1 MKRLLFLLL
10 LIPVLSFGQEVYT
23 YGGDVVTYSNNA
35 LTVTPSTYCVKFQTV
50 YDAFSVTPDNTYS
63 GYWNTMVEDIGTYWD
78 SLDIFNFRAVHNST
92 DALINWKNPGTYN
105 STNVHSTAFTQYE
118 GFTGDGANDYL
129 NWNWNG
135 FSDGDNYQLATSS
148 FGCYIRNNVSN
159 TVALGAYDT
168 DISARFAHISPRSA
182 DVAYVRVNSFGN
194 GSAANTDSR
203 GFYVANRTSNSVND
217 LYKNGVILIDD
228 TDAYVGIP
236 NENFYELAWNQD
248 GSAASFSNLQIS
260 CTFAGAG
267 LSVTAITTITD
278 AIETCMDAMGKGV
291 IP

>member
-10 LIPVLSFGQEVYT
+10 LIPALSFGQSVYT

-50 YDAFSVTPDNTYS
+50 YDAFSVTPDATYS
-63 GYWNTMVEDIGTYWD
+63 GYWNTMVESIGTYWD
-78 SLDIFNFRAVHNST
+78 SLDVFYFRAVHNST

-105 STNVHSTAFTQYE
+105 STNVHATAFTQYE

-129 NWNWNG
+129 NWNWNASTNG
-135 FSDGDNYQLATSS
+135 VNYVLNSASV
-148 FGCYIRNNVSN
+148 GGYVRNNVDP
-159 TVALGAYDT
+159 VIAVGAVGT
-168 DISARFAHISPRSA
+168 GFLQVIPMSSGSAYI
-182 DVAYVRVNSFGN
+182 RVNQS
-194 GSAANTDSR
+194 SAGTTGETNADSR
-203 GFYVANRTSNSVND
+203 GMYIANRTAGNIVK
-217 LYKNGVILIDD
+217 LYKNGSAFIER
-228 TDAYVGIP
+228 TYVSYALP
-236 NENFYELAWNQD
+236 NNDVYELCQNLN
-248 GSAASFSNLQIS
+248 GSPNIPTAGQIA

-267 LSVTAITTITD
+267 LSATAITTITD